1 MLSTCTN
8 VRISLSAVEP
18 FYRDTILSNESY
30 MGWLRKNVGSSLVL
44 SPSVAAVIHDQEG
57 RLLLQ
62 EKSSG
67 EAWSL
72 PAGGVELG
80 ESPQEA
86 IIREVMEETGY
97 AVRIH
102 GIISVFG
109 GREFRY
115 TYPSGDRVQ
124 YVVTLFQCKIIG
136 GSGVPTDSETKS
148 IKYFGRHETPE
159 LALPYPKEDLFR
171 AF

>member
-1 MLSTCTN
+1 MNTDDST
-8 VRISLSAVEP
+8 VGPS
-18 FYRDTILSNESY
+18 YGDTALSNESY
-30 MGWLRKNVGSSLVL
+30 MSWLRKRVGRDRVL
-44 SPSVAAVIHDQEG
+44 SPSVAAVIHDHTG

-97 AVRIH
+97 AVEIHRIL
-102 GIISVFG
+102 GVFG
-109 GREFRY
+109 GHTFRY
-115 TYPSGDRVQ
+115 TYPSGDQVE
-124 YVVTLFQCKIIG
+124 YMVTLFQCKIIG
-136 GSGVPTDSETKS
+136 ASGIPTDSETKS
-148 IKYFGRHETPE
+148 TRYFDRRDMPE
-159 LALPYPKEDLFR
+159 LALPYPIDDLFR
-171 AF
+171 SF

>member
-1 MLSTCTN
+1 
-8 VRISLSAVEP
+8 
-18 FYRDTILSNESY
+18 

-44 SPSVAAVIHDQEG
+44 SPSVGAVIHDHEG

-72 PAGGVELG
+72 PAGGIELG

-97 AVRIH
+97 AIRIH
-102 GIISVFG
+102 SILGVFG
-109 GREFRY
+109 GRAFRY
-115 TYPSGDRVQ
+115 TYPSGDHVE
-124 YVVTLFQCKIIG
+124 YVATLFQCKIIG
-136 GSGVPTDSETKS
+136 GSGVPTDSETRS
-148 IKYFGRHETPE
+148 IQFFRRDEMPE
-159 LALPYPKEDLFR
+159 LALPYPKDDLFR

>member
-1 MLSTCTN
+1 
-8 VRISLSAVEP
+8 
-18 FYRDTILSNESY
+18 
-30 MGWLRKNVGSSLVL
+30 MGWLRKNVASSLVL
-44 SPSVAAVIHDQEG
+44 SPSVAAVIHDHEG

-72 PAGGVELG
+72 PAGGIELG

-97 AVRIH
+97 AVRIQ
-102 GIISVFG
+102 GIVSVFG
-109 GREFRY
+109 GWEFRY
-115 TYPSGDRVQ
+115 AYPSGDRVE
-124 YVVTLFQCKIIG
+124 YIVTLFQCKIIG

-148 IKYFGRHETPE
+148 IKYFGRHEMPE

>member
-1 MLSTCTN
+1 M
-8 VRISLSAVEP
+8 SLHV
-18 FYRDTILSNESY
+18 DNESY
-30 MGWLRKNVGSSLVL
+30 ISRLRQKVGSDLIL

-57 RLLLQ
+57 KLLLQ

-72 PAGGVELG
+72 PAGGIELG

-86 IIREVMEETGY
+86 IVREVMEETGY

-102 GIISVFG
+102 SILGVFG
-109 GREFRY
+109 GRSFRY
-115 TYPSGDRVQ
+115 TYPSGDHVE
-124 YVVTLFQCKIIG
+124 YVAILFQCKIIG

-148 IKYFGRHETPE
+148 IRYFNRHDMPE
-159 LALPYPKEDLFR
+159 LALPYPKDDLFR
-171 AF
+171 RF

>member
-1 MLSTCTN
+1 
-8 VRISLSAVEP
+8 
-18 FYRDTILSNESY
+18 
-30 MGWLRKNVGSSLVL
+30 MGWLRTKVGSVRVL
-44 SPSVAAVIHDQEG
+44 SPSVGAVIHDREG

-72 PAGGVELG
+72 PAGGIELG

-97 AVRIH
+97 VVCVHSIL
-102 GIISVFG
+102 GVFG
-109 GREFRY
+109 GVEYRY
-115 TYPSGDRVQ
+115 TYPSGDQVE
-124 YVVTLFQCKIIG
+124 YVAILFQCKIIG
-136 GSGVPTDSETKS
+136 GSGIPTDSETKS
-148 IKYFGRHETPE
+148 TQYFGRHEMPE
-159 LALPYPKEDLFR
+159 LALPYPKDDLFR